1 MRFNKEKRIMIMNLV
16 DLEHCGFDW
25 DEYCSELRMHG
36 IADEEARN
44 PIAIIVNF
52 AGGAIITPDTQGDTL
67 AAMVAATL
75 AATQQFEKLVAIIER
90 GDGE

>member
-1 MRFNKEKRIMIMNLV
+1 MLYLRRFNKEKRIVIMNLV

-25 DEYCSELRMHG
+25 EEYCSELRMHG

-67 AAMVAATL
+67 AAMVAAT
-75 AATQQFEKLVAIIER
+75 QQFEKLVAIIER